1 MKTLTLLL
9 AVVPLAACNGN
20 SPTAPRHAPMSDSGF
35 VLIPP
40 PTGITGTCPKGR
52 TDCTGYLTKGDTV
65 TP

>member
-1 MKTLTLLL
+1 MKYLTLFL
-9 AVVPLAACNGN
+9 AVVLLAACNGN

-52 TDCTGYLTKGDTV
+52 TDCAGYLTKGNGV
-65 TP
+65 MP